1 MATRTTS
8 KHFPSVIDRPAG
20 RGSRNRT
27 CEPAI
32 KRRPPF
38 IARCPTHR
46 PAKPVRRKNPV
57 KPGNTLRL
65 SLSLSLFVPNNE
77 HNGSISLGRLS
88 FPQKRLH
95 WMSGPKKKPI
105 KARRLGHREGKLF
118 SFNQP
123 FPSRMP
129 MFENLGQYCAN
140 SCLLIEISSIFEL
153 EYFIDMKSHVERLNQ
168 YVEPFKDCLS
178 RSRLICRRL
187 ATWTFSLMN
196 YSSTRAA
203 ILSISSLFCV
213 SFPSPKTSFSISP
226 GNGTPRTVVDVLF
239 FLSFFFFA
247 ERYCSR
253 SWCGFAAECRQSS
266 VKMDARGRGKRTI
279 EHTPVRRS
287 MHQRSGHLRYRR
299 LDRTSPHFAFFFIK
313 DDQFYRV
320 LPFFLFVFNES
331 RSVFTEFVDPF

>member
-239 FLSFFFFA
+239 FLSFFFFFCWTILFSFVM
-247 ERYCSR
+247 RIRSR
-253 SWCGFAAECRQSS
+253 MQTIFGEDGRQRPREANDWAHAGPTF
-266 VKMDARGRGKRTI
+266 DASKKW
-279 EHTPVRRS
+279 
-287 MHQRSGHLRYRR
+287 
-299 LDRTSPHFAFFFIK
+299 SPSLSPAGPNQPSFCLFF
-313 DDQFYRV
+313 Y
-320 LPFFLFVFNES
+320 
-331 RSVFTEFVDPF
+331 

>member
-239 FLSFFFFA
+239 FLSFFFFFLNDIVLVRDADSQPNADNLRWRWTPEA
-247 ERYCSR
+247 EGSERLS
-253 SWCGFAAECRQSS
+253 
-266 VKMDARGRGKRTI
+266 T
-279 EHTPVRRS
+279 RRS
-287 MHQRSGHLRYRR
+287 DVRCIKEVV
-299 LDRTSPHFAFFFIK
+299 TFAIAGWTEPALI
-313 DDQFYRV
+313 
-320 LPFFLFVFNES
+320 LPFFLLRMTS
-331 RSVFTEFVDPF
+331 FTEFYRFFCSFLTRVDPCLPSL